1 MEITHIGHA
10 CFKIKGSDLTIL
22 IDPYKGDKLGYKFPK
37 QSCDVLLISHDHGD
51 HNNID
56 DVSDHRL
63 LVDSP
68 GEFEVS
74 GVFIYG
80 IPTFHDTK
88 KGSDRG
94 KNTMF
99 LIEIDGFSLLHLG
112 DLGHELSQK
121 TLEKISHVDVLM
133 IPVGGTYTIGPEE
146 AAKVISSLEPGLV
159 IPMHFQTEDLTGLS
173 KELAPLDK
181 FMDEMGIEN
190 NSKAKDKL
198 VLKSKKDIPSE
209 TEIVILKPAH

>member
-1 MEITHIGHA
+1 
-10 CFKIKGSDLTIL
+10 
-22 IDPYKGDKLGYKFPK
+22 
-37 QSCDVLLISHDHGD
+37 
-51 HNNID
+51 
-56 DVSDHRL
+56 
-63 LVDSP
+63 
-68 GEFEVS
+68 
-74 GVFIYG
+74 
-80 IPTFHDTK
+80 
-88 KGSDRG
+88 
-94 KNTMF
+94 
-99 LIEIDGFSLLHLG
+99 
-112 DLGHELSQK
+112 
-121 TLEKISHVDVLM
+121 M